1 MEKYNFVQYINSSG
15 AAKALSGTK
24 DITDKI
30 LPAVAKLAQ
39 VRTTF
44 SANF

>member
-1 MEKYNFVQYINSSG
+1 MEKYNFVQNINLSG
-15 AAKALSGTK
+15 AAKALSGAK

-39 VRTTF
+39 VRILFATSF
-44 SANF
+44 

>member
-1 MEKYNFVQYINSSG
+1 M
-15 AAKALSGTK
+15 SGTK

-39 VRTTF
+39 VRTLQFLIISRNVNVT
-44 SANF
+44 